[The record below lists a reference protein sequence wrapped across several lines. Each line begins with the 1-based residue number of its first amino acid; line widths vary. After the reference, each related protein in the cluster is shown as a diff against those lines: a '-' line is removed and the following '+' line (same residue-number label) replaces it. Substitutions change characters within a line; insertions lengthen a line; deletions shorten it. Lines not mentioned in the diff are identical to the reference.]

1 MSGVDRLLVGFLC
14 QVVLSHLLKEYAQ
27 IEGCSESSLRVPQ
40 RNHPLVC
47 FLCQVILALS
57 TKDGTPV
64 ECCPRF
70 NFSGSPLMCI
80 LPYRTLRL
88 AGGHSVDA
96 LPPTRAGPGEDSEP
110 RPKVPQLTEDG
121 DCGDLS
127 DDRYCNT
134 YPEQCERS
142 ASLPEYAGQSRAGY
156 HSPMGIQSK
165 ADFGEDFLKQKAP
178 IEPGSPHRETERS
191 SSGLRNVG
199 SECRQRFLHMPL
211 HAKLRGEDVPHHAL
225 TVYDVRHPTGEETEG
240 LGHPV

>member
-127 DDRYCNT
+127 DDRHCNT
-134 YPEQCERS
+134 YPNNANAPPVCQS
-142 ASLPEYAGQSRAGY
+142 MPAKAGPAITHPWGYSRR
-156 HSPMGIQSK
+156 PTLEK
-165 ADFGEDFLKQKAP
+165 TF
-178 IEPGSPHRETERS
+178 S
-191 SSGLRNVG
+191 SR
-199 SECRQRFLHMPL
+199 RPR
-211 HAKLRGEDVPHHAL
+211 
-225 TVYDVRHPTGEETEG
+225 
-240 LGHPV
+240 